1 MREKHWRVW
10 HQISRTLVKIFDE
23 NQLVLGS
30 SGEESVIIFKVRSV
44 VPLYRNIEKVK
55 ILHIVWTIWP
65 TRIEHWKLLVYWNV
79 THKII
84 VNWISRKKSFSA
96 KNSAIKCKFDQ
107 RKDSWYCCGICSVL
121 ERVIPNLFFFSFWS
135 NTTTLCDWNGGK
147 RRYLRWQRIFCWRK
161 NQREFDIFMLKPR
174 ATHFGQTERKK
185 WKYKDNKE

>member
-121 ERVIPNLFFFSFWS
+121 ERVIPNLFFFFFLKQHDDIMWLKWWEKKIFKMTKNFLLKKKSERIWYFYVEAES
-135 NTTTLCDWNGGK
+135 NPLWTNREK
-147 RRYLRWQRIFCWRK
+147 KVKIQR
-161 NQREFDIFMLKPR
+161 
-174 ATHFGQTERKK
+174 
-185 WKYKDNKE
+185 